1 MYSNSVYPHSTQP
14 VHLVLH
20 QSDKWSDNDAQTL
33 ARERWHL
40 IRERLTTSRRH
51 KCKRVAPLHYGVD
64 NRLLS
69 ETKLAVTPIFM
80 ERSLELGAYFIAIAC
95 HMVQI

>member
-1 MYSNSVYPHSTQP
+1 MNSNSIYPHSTQS

-20 QSDKWSDNDAQTL
+20 QSDKRRDNDAQTF
-33 ARERWHL
+33 ACESWHL
-40 IRERLTTSRRH
+40 VCQRLTTSRWH
-51 KCKRVAPLHYGVD
+51 KRKRIAPIHYGVD

-69 ETKLAVTPIFM
+69 EAKLAVTPIFM
-80 ERSLELGAYFIAIAC
+80 ERSLELGTYFIAIAY